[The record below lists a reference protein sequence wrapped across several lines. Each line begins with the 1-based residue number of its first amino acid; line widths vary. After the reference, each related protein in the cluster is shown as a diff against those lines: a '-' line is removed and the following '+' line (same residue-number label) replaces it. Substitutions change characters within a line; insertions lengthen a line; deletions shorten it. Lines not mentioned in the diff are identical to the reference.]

1 MSLSLT
7 RFSTGSCR
15 LIARLLFGLAVAVAS
30 SVHAQVA
37 IVLNSG
43 DGTVSLIDKVKKQ
56 EIKRFPVGKEPHHLM
71 ATPDDQYLIVAN
83 AVSNDLVL
91 LDPKTGEIKRR
102 VEKISDPY
110 QIGFSPDRKWFVS
123 VSLRLNRTDIY
134 DGDFKLIKRLPTP
147 KAPSHVAFTSD
158 SKLAFI
164 TLQDSNQLAAIDLA
178 TQTVRWT
185 MPVGKMPAGV
195 WVTPDDK
202 HVLIGM
208 TGEDYVEVVDW
219 RAQKTVKKIK
229 TGKGAHNFIAMGDGR
244 RILVSNRVENTVN
257 IIDQETLSVI
267 DTIKVPGGPDCM
279 ELTADGKE
287 LWVTSRWAQKVTII
301 DMPTKQIQKQ
311 IPVGKSPHG
320 IYFMG
325 HAARR

>member
-1 MSLSLT
+1 MK
-7 RFSTGSCR
+7 
-15 LIARLLFGLAVAVAS
+15 ARSVLVAVLAFLIMAAS
-30 SVHAQVA
+30 QISPAFAQIA

-43 DGTVSLIDKVKKQ
+43 DGTVSIIDKVKKA
-56 EIKRFPVGKEPHHLM
+56 EIKRIPVGKEPHHLM
-71 ATPDDQYLIVAN
+71 ATPDDQFLIVAN

-91 LDPKTGEIKRR
+91 LDPKTGEIRRR
-102 VEKISDPY
+102 VENISDPY
-110 QIGFSPDRKWFVS
+110 QIGFSPDKKWFVS

-134 DGDFKLIKRLPTP
+134 DGDFKLVKRIATP

-164 TLQDSNQLAAIDLA
+164 TLQDSNELAVIDLA
-178 TQTVRWT
+178 TQTVKWT
-185 MPVGKMPAGV
+185 MRVGQMPAGV
-195 WVTPDDK
+195 WITPDDK
-202 HVLIGM
+202 YALVGM
-208 TGEDYVEVVDW
+208 TGADYVEVVDW
-219 RAQKTVKKIK
+219 RTQKTVKKIK

-257 IIDQETLSVI
+257 IIDQQTLEVV

-287 LWVTSRWAQKVTII
+287 LWVTSRWAKKVTII
-301 DMPTKQIQKQ
+301 DMATKQIAKQ
-311 IPVGKSPHG
+311 IPVGNSPHG

-325 HAARR
+325 HAARK

>member
-1 MSLSLT
+1 MNARSLLV
-7 RFSTGSCR
+7 
-15 LIARLLFGLAVAVAS
+15 AVAVAGS
-30 SVHAQVA
+30 SLVLPAFAQVA

-43 DGTVSLIDKVKKQ
+43 DGTVSIIDKAEKK
-56 EIKRFPVGKEPHHLM
+56 EIKRIPVGKEPHHLM
-71 ATPDDQYLIVAN
+71 ATPDDQYLIIAN

-91 LDPKTGEIKRR
+91 LDPKTGDIKRR
-102 VEKISDPY
+102 VDKISDPY

-123 VSLRLNRTDIY
+123 VSLRLDRTDIY
-134 DGDFKLIKRLPTP
+134 DGDFKLVKRLPTP

-158 SKLAFI
+158 SKLALV

-178 TQTVRWT
+178 TQTIKWT
-185 MPVGKMPAGV
+185 MPVGMTPAGV

-202 HVLIGM
+202 YALVGM
-208 TGEDYVEVVDW
+208 TGSDYVEVVDW
-219 RAQKTVKKIK
+219 RTQKTVKKIK

-244 RILVSNRVENTVN
+244 RVLVSNRIANTIN
-257 IIDQETLSVI
+257 IIDQQTLEVL
-267 DTIKVPGGPDCM
+267 DTINVPGGPDCM

-287 LWVTSRWAQKVTII
+287 LWVTSRWAKKVTII
-301 DMPTKQIQKQ
+301 DMATKKIAKQ
-311 IPVGKSPHG
+311 IPVGNSPHG